1 MPLEPPVTKA
11 SNSRKRRVDFT
22 PQRPSTLQCAVRSR
36 ESDSELTVKCEDGS
50 MIPDGEYGLQP
61 EGSNLI
67 HHVQK
72 IGGDW
77 RLFEY

>member
-1 MPLEPPVTKA
+1 
-11 SNSRKRRVDFT
+11 
-22 PQRPSTLQCAVRSR
+22 
-36 ESDSELTVKCEDGS
+36 